1 MPSSSLVTL
10 IVLEDNSLKVSG
22 HPDDEIIHGSPM
34 NMEVPECVENGVS
47 HGVAQ
52 HFSIPIVQG
61 L

>member
-10 IVLEDNSLKVSG
+10 IVLEHNSLKVSR

-34 NMEVPECVENGVS
+34 NMKYQSVLKMESVMELLNTLAS
-47 HGVAQ
+47 
-52 HFSIPIVQG
+52 